1 MPVFLPRRQKMSTK
15 LKSNLTD
22 SSGSKRTVPVHDIPL
37 WAFLVSIGLLIASI
51 YLDKTISTR
60 MPPEG
65 TSFGDFHHL
74 LRSLGYLPT
83 WFIVGLL
90 LVTSAPPKLKK
101 SRLSAALFILLT
113 AMVTGIIA
121 ELLKIPVRRPDPVM
135 GLEGSWKRVPWGEE
149 WWNGSDLCF
158 PSGHAAV
165 AWGAAIAISR
175 RWPGTSP
182 WMMLL
187 AAGCASGRV
196 QARGH
201 NPSDVIASLLLALLV
216 SWWIDKSTPGV
227 PLMPEK
233 APPVIQQPTQ

>member
-1 MPVFLPRRQKMSTK
+1 MSTR

-22 SSGSKRTVPVHDIPL
+22 SSGSKIAVPVHDIPL
-37 WAFLVSIGLLIASI
+37 WAFLVSVGLLTASI
-51 YLDKTISTR
+51 YLDNIISSR
-60 MPPEG
+60 MPSEG
-65 TSFGDFHHL
+65 TSFGEFHHL

-83 WFIVGLL
+83 WFFVGLL
-90 LVTSAPPKLKK
+90 LVASAPPKLRK
-101 SRLSAALFILLT
+101 SRWSAALFILLT
-113 AMVTGIIA
+113 AMITGIMA
-121 ELLKIPVRRPDPVM
+121 ELLKILVRRPDPVM
-135 GLEGSWKRVPWGEE
+135 GLEGSWKPVPWGEE
-149 WWNGSDLCF
+149 WWNSSDLCF

-201 NPSDVIASLLLALLV
+201 HPSDVIASLLLALLV
-216 SWWIDKSTPGV
+216 SWWIDKSTPGAR
-227 PLMPEK
+227 LTSEM
-233 APPVIQQPTQ
+233 APPVTR